1 MAKKKVKKA
10 STKKPAKKATA
21 TASKKKTVKKKTVKK
36 KPTRKKKTASD
47 VRKRLIWGVFNS
59 SMKEEGRFPYD
70 QRKEAEKKLQ
80 QLQAKSKKPYFIQP
94 IKEVL
99 AEVAKVVAD
108 DEDNPPKPKRKKRGE
123 EE

>member
-10 STKKPAKKATA
+10 STKKAAKKTTA
-21 TASKKKTVKKKTVKK
+21 TKKAVKKKTAKK
-36 KPTRKKKTASD
+36 KSTRKKKTASE

-59 SMKEEGRFPYD
+59 GMKEEGRFPYD
-70 QRKEAEKKLQ
+70 QRKEAEKKLA

-99 AEVAKVVAD
+99 ADVAKPVAD
-108 DEDNPPKPKRKKRGE
+108 DEDNPPKKRKSKRGE